1 MKAVSKFLNLM
12 LIAVI
17 VLVASCSK
25 SDNPADNNLFVG
37 KYTGS
42 VSYTGSANISNSN
55 GSVEV
60 VKVGDR
66 YDFHFS
72 DNIPTI
78 SNVQMA
84 KGDQGY
90 IGTVNGYS
98 GGLSINANKLS
109 IALTKDGNAWGAN
122 CSR

>member
-1 MKAVSKFLNLM
+1 MKSMFQFLSLG
-12 LIAVI
+12 LIAMTV
-17 VLVASCSK
+17 VFASCSK

-37 KYTGS
+37 KYSGS
-42 VSYTGSANISNSN
+42 VSYTGSKTVSNNS

-72 DNIPTI
+72 DGIPTI
-78 SNVQMA
+78 SNVQMD

-98 GGLSINANKLS
+98 GALTINANKLHIS
-109 IALTKDGNAWGAN
+109 LTKGSEFWGADCN
-122 CSR
+122 R